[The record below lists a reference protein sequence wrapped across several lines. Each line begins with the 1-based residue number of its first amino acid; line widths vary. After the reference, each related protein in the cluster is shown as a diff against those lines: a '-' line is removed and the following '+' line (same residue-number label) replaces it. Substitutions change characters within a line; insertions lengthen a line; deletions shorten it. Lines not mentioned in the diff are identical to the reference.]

1 MTTGRLFYDD
11 EFNALQAVM
20 DDSGKTI
27 KECGMFLFP
36 HLKPES
42 AYARMKK
49 CVESGQDER
58 LTFGQIVALC
68 KFCGKFDALY
78 WMCDEL
84 SHARPMIVAPE
95 DRQAAL
101 IQEFNDHVERLE
113 RIGKQLKIEQ
123 VKIGGLKSVA

>member
-11 EFNALQAVM
+11 EFNALQAVI
-20 DDSGKTI
+20 DSSERTV

-49 CVESGQDER
+49 CLESGADER

-68 KFCGKFDALY
+68 KFCCKFDALY
-78 WMCDEL
+78 WMADEL
-84 SHARPMIVAPE
+84 THSRPIPVAPK

-101 IQEFNDHVERLE
+101 MLDFNEHVDRLD
-113 RIGKQLKIEQ
+113 RIRKELSNLGAMP
-123 VKIGGLKSVA
+123 GGLKSVA